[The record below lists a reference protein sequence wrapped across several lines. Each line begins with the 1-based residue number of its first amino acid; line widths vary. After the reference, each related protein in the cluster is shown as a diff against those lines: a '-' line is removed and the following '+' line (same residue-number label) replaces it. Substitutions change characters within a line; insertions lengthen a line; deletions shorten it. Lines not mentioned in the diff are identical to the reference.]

1 MVDASSVF
9 LPVLTPG
16 GGTGSQSLPPFE
28 STHHHFTP
36 SIIDC
41 GKNVYSHVRGGN
53 SGQRLSPHL
62 HCHKPVNFVINGMG
76 GSQERG
82 EVEDWQVSG
91 MGVCVGG
98 WVRAWV
104 PVFDVTRSRV

>member
-53 SGQRLSPHL
+53 SGQLLSPHL
-62 HCHKPVNFVINGMG
+62 HCHKPVNFVINEMG

-82 EVEDWQVSG
+82 EVGEWQVSG
-91 MGVCVGG
+91 MGVSWGWHAGVWVGAG
-98 WVRAWV
+98 MG
-104 PVFDVTRSRV
+104 SCL